1 MAQPAKQSWKL
12 GLDKLPLLEVQ
23 HQGEIHQALEGAA
36 NYFVEH
42 VQAPRTTR
50 QLRRLMDTL
59 DRWHEEGV
67 VGHKPQKSPPP
78 GWLLL
83 QQALMNHEEPWIKAM
98 LRDPQAV
105 GQLAQSNQLASTAS
119 FAKRNDVGLNET
131 AMTLFWRKNM
141 EIPTSS
147 NQEAAREHLARTIHW
162 FDGAGLDDSV
172 LDDSTLTRLETMAER
187 AGYDGDP
194 ATILPGRR
202 TDHLVILS
210 ALKRR
215 LLEKQIQ
222 TPRIS
227 GSGSR
232 RTL

>member
-1 MAQPAKQSWKL
+1 MTRRAKQSWKL

-23 HQGEIHQALEGAA
+23 HQGEIHQALERATT
-36 NYFVEH
+36 YFVEH
-42 VQAPRTTR
+42 VQAPRSTR
-50 QLRRLMDTL
+50 QLRDLMNTL
-59 DRWHEEGV
+59 ERWHEEGV

-83 QQALMNHEEPWIKAM
+83 QQALMNHEEPWIKVM

-119 FAKRNDVGLNET
+119 FAKRHDVGLNET

-141 EIPTSS
+141 ETPTSS
-147 NQEAAREHLARTIHW
+147 NQEEARKHLARTIHW
-162 FDGAGLDDSV
+162 FDGAGLDDGV
-172 LDDSTLTRLETMAER
+172 LDDDTLATLETMAES

-194 ATILPGRR
+194 TTLLPGLR

-222 TPRIS
+222 PTRH
-227 GSGSR
+227 GTTGSR